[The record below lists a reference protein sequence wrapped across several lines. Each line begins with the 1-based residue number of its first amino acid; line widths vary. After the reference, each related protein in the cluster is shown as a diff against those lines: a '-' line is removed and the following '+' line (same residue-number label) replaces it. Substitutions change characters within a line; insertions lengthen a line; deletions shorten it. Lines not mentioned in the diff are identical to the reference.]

1 MNTLSPQAA
10 EPRVAASPVE
20 GYADPIRDS
29 GHWTKCAGLKMVDK
43 LLSAVSAT
51 IIAVISA
58 MGYGGVILLM
68 AVESAC
74 IPLPSEVIMP
84 FAGYLVST
92 GRFGLQAV
100 AVAGA
105 VGCLLGSYVAYFIG
119 AVGGRP
125 AFERYGRYVWIS
137 HHELEVADRFFERWG
152 SATVFFGRLLPVVRT
167 FIAFPAGVSRMRLW
181 RFSIYTLLGSYP
193 WCLALAWAGMKLGQ
207 HWRNLAPYFHRFDNL
222 IAVLIAVA
230 ILIFIYTRLR
240 GRTREPIGREMA

>member
-1 MNTLSPQAA
+1 
-10 EPRVAASPVE
+10 
-20 GYADPIRDS
+20 
-29 GHWTKCAGLKMVDK
+29 MVDK
-43 LLSAVSAT
+43 LLSAVSAM
-51 IIAVISA
+51 IIALISA

-193 WCLALAWAGMKLGQ
+193 WCLALAYAGMKLGE
-207 HWRNLAPYFHRFDNL
+207 HWHDMAPYFHRFDNL
-222 IAVLIAVA
+222 IGVLLVVGIAA
-230 ILIFIYTRLR
+230 FLYARLR
-240 GRTREPIGREMA
+240 GRSQAPAQSGAARSHREQ